1 MKKDNLVRLYFFTI
15 ILVTIVLIIGQFLIQ
30 DTIRVNKNDSRLV
43 KLAQRQATISE
54 QLSKNALLIKM
65 PRIGTSERN
74 FNLVKKRIKDHLTEY
89 EKIQRAL
96 VKGDPTYGIPQ
107 IENSDLVTSLFEEA
121 KIPFNEIRDGSKEIL
136 NINFNDPDEFKDQV
150 LDQAINSIIGQERH
164 FTRVMS
170 EIADTY
176 EEEAHEKKAA
186 SSMAEYILTGVIIA
200 ILLAQAAFIFRPAVN
215 LAYKNFLTAN
225 EAFMKLK
232 KSEESLRRSAE
243 KQLEVNEQLIM
254 SQRALEQR
262 NTKLKLSEQEILKS
276 SRKQIEVNEK
286 LIRVQD
292 ELRKAYDKVK
302 YSEERM
308 RGIAE
313 EQLEATEKLMI
324 TENQLKQA
332 LEHERSSKDELHNTL
347 ENLKNTQSQLVQSE
361 KMASLGQLTAGIAH
375 EINNPINFVYN
386 GIDTLK
392 VSFDDLMTIVEKY
405 NELDDTDDIDRVRA
419 EIEELKEELGY
430 DDLVGDVKELV
441 TDIKKGAVRTIEI
454 VKGLRVFSRL
464 DEEEMKPANMND
476 ALDATLI
483 LLKNKTKNIIDV
495 KKFYDPDIEEINCF
509 PGQLNQVFMN
519 ILSNAIQ
526 AMPEDKKDKEI
537 QLYTESQDQH
547 ILIKIKDNGKGMS
560 EQVKRRIFEPFFTTK
575 PVGIGTGLGMS
586 ISFGIIE
593 KHGGNIFV
601 NSELGKGTEFS
612 ILIPKHLAD
621 KPTAPEVSKSQRQ
634 A

>member
-1 MKKDNLVRLYFFTI
+1 MKKDNLIRSYILTLILTI
-15 ILVTIVLIIGQFLIQ
+15 LALFVGQFLVQ
-30 DTIRVNKNDSRLV
+30 ETIRVNRNDSRLV
-43 KLAQRQATISE
+43 KLAQRQSTLNEEIAKYALYINSE
-54 QLSKNALLIKM
+54 SAENS
-65 PRIGTSERN
+65 PRN
-74 FNLVKKRIKDHLTEY
+74 FSIAKERINSALNEF
-89 EKIQRAL
+89 ERIQRGL
-96 VKGDPTYGIPQ
+96 NKGDASLGINK
-107 IENSDLVTSLFEEA
+107 IENSDEVLGLLTEA
-121 KIPFNEIRDGSKEIL
+121 TVRYDEVRNGAKEIL
-136 NINFNDPDEFKDQV
+136 SVNYDDPVEEKRTTITLAV
-150 LDQAINSIIGQERH
+150 RSILAHERH
-164 FTRVMS
+164 FGRIMS

-176 EEEAHEKKAA
+176 EEEAHVKKSG
-186 SSMAEYILTGVIIA
+186 SSMAEYILTAGIIG
-200 ILLAQAAFIFRPAVN
+200 ILLLQATFIFRPAVN

-225 EAFMKLK
+225 EAFVKLQR
-232 KSEESLRRSAE
+232 SEEGLRQSAE
-243 KQLEVNEQLIM
+243 KQLEVNEKLIM

-262 NTKLKLSEQEILKS
+262 NKKLKLSEQEILKS

-286 LIRVQD
+286 LIRVQE
-292 ELRKAYDKVK
+292 ELRKAYEKVK

-332 LEHERSSKDELHNTL
+332 LDHERESKDELNNTL
-347 ENLKNTQSQLVQSE
+347 HNLKSTQSQLVQSE

-392 VSFDDLMTIVEKY
+392 VSFDDLMDVIEKY
-405 NELDDTDDIDRVRA
+405 
-419 EIEELKEELGY
+419 EELEKSDDFQASLEEIKEMKEELGFE
-430 DDLVGDVKELV
+430 DLVGDVRDLV

-464 DEEEMKPANMND
+464 DEEEMKPANVNE

-483 LLKNKTKNIIDV
+483 LLRNKTKNKVEI
-495 KKFYDPDIEEINCF
+495 KKFYDEDIREINCF

-519 ILSNAIQ
+519 ILSNAVQ
-526 AMPEDKKDKEI
+526 ALPEDKKDGEV
-537 QLYTESQDQH
+537 QLYTENQEQH
-547 ILIKIKDNGKGMS
+547 VMIKIKDNGVGMP

-575 PVGIGTGLGMS
+575 PGGIGTGLGMS

-593 KHGGNIFV
+593 KHGGNIYV
-601 NSELGKGTEFS
+601 NSEEGKGTEFS
-612 ILIPKHLAD
+612 ILIPKHLAQG
-621 KPTAPEVSKSQRQ
+621 KEESKVSESQK

>member
-1 MKKDNLVRLYFFTI
+1 MKKDNLIRAYILTLILTI
-15 ILVTIVLIIGQFLIQ
+15 LALFVGQFLVQ
-30 DTIRVNKNDSRLV
+30 QTIRVNKNDSRLV
-43 KLAQRQATISE
+43 KLAQRQSSLNEEIAKYALYINSE
-54 QLSKNALLIKM
+54 SALKSEKNFGVAK
-65 PRIGTSERN
+65 N
-74 FNLVKKRIKDHLTEY
+74 RIKSALAEFDR
-89 EKIQRAL
+89 IQRAL
-96 VKGDPTYGIPQ
+96 NKGDASLGITN
-107 IENSDLVTSLFEEA
+107 IENSDEVLALLSDA
-121 KIPFNEIRDGSKEIL
+121 EIRYKEVRDGAREIL
-136 NINFNDPDEFKDQV
+136 TVNFDDPENEKITTLTLAV
-150 LDQAINSIIGQERH
+150 KSILGHERDLS
-164 FTRVMS
+164 RKMS
-170 EIADTY
+170 EIADQY
-176 EEEAHEKKAA
+176 EEEAHVKKSG
-186 SSMAEYILTGVIIA
+186 SSMAEYILTAGIIG
-200 ILLAQAAFIFRPAVN
+200 ILLLQATFIFRPAVN

-225 EAFMKLK
+225 EAFVKLQR
-232 KSEESLRRSAE
+232 SEEGLRQSAE
-243 KQLEVNEQLIM
+243 KQLEVNEKLIM

-262 NTKLKLSEQEILKS
+262 NKKLKLSEQEILKS

-286 LIRVQD
+286 LIRVQE

-324 TENQLKQA
+324 TENQLKQS
-332 LEHERSSKDELHNTL
+332 LDHERESKEELNNTL
-347 ENLKNTQSQLVQSE
+347 QNLKSTQSQLVQSE

-392 VSFDDLMTIVEKY
+392 VSFDDLMDVIQKY
-405 NELDDTDDIDRVRA
+405 
-419 EIEELKEELGY
+419 EELENSKDFKKTLDEIKEMKDEIGFQ
-430 DDLVGDVKELV
+430 DLVGDVRDLV

-464 DEEEMKPANMND
+464 DEEEMKPANVNE

-483 LLKNKTKNIIDV
+483 LLRNKTKNKVEI
-495 KKFYDPDIEEINCF
+495 KKFYDSDIKDINCF

-519 ILSNAIQ
+519 ILSNAVQ
-526 AMPEDKKDKEI
+526 ALPEDKKDGEV
-537 QLYTESQDQH
+537 QLYTENQEQH
-547 ILIKIKDNGKGMS
+547 VMIKIKDNGVGMS

-593 KHGGNIFV
+593 KHGGNIYV
-601 NSELGKGTEFS
+601 NSEEGKGTEFS
-612 ILIPKHLAD
+612 ILIPKHLD
-621 KPTAPEVSKSQRQ
+621 QGKPVSKVSESQQ

>member
-1 MKKDNLVRLYFFTI
+1 MKKDNLIRSY
-15 ILVTIVLIIGQFLIQ
+15 ILTLILTVIALFIGQFLVQ
-30 DTIRVNKNDSRLV
+30 KTIRVNKNDSRLV
-43 KLAQRQATISE
+43 KLSQRMAMLSE
-54 QLSKNALLIKM
+54 SISKNALLINTESM
-65 PRIGTSERN
+65 YESEIN
-74 FNLVKKRIKDHLTEY
+74 FNILKKRLRDEVIEFERIH
-89 EKIQRAL
+89 RAL
-96 VKGDPTYGIPQ
+96 TRGDAAFNIAKVD
-107 IENSDLVTSLFEEA
+107 NSEDAQQLYDDI
-121 KIPFNEIRDGSKEIL
+121 KIPFQEITDAAREISEL
-136 NINFNDPDEFKDQV
+136 NFTDQEADKNLV
-150 LDQAINSIIGQERH
+150 IIRAIKSIIGQERK
-164 FTRVMS
+164 FTRTAS
-170 EIADTY
+170 EIADLY
-176 EEEAHEKKAA
+176 EEEAHVKKAG
-186 SSMAEYILTGVIIA
+186 SSMAEYILTAGIIG
-200 ILLAQAAFIFRPAVN
+200 ILLLQATFIFRPAVN

-225 EAFMKLK
+225 EAFVKLQR
-232 KSEESLRRSAE
+232 SEESLRMSAE
-243 KQLEVNEQLIM
+243 KQLEANEKLIM

-262 NTKLKLSEQEILKS
+262 NKKLKMSEQEILKS

-308 RGIAE
+308 RNIAE

-332 LEHERSSKDELHNTL
+332 LNHERDSKDELTNTL
-347 ENLKNTQSQLVQSE
+347 DNLKSTQSQLVQSE

-392 VSFDDLMTIVEKY
+392 VSLDDLMTVIDKY
-405 NELDDTDDIDRVRA
+405 NELDNSEDMKTVMT
-419 EIEELKEELGY
+419 ELEELKEEIGY
-430 DDLVGDVKELV
+430 EDLIGDVKELV

-464 DEEEMKPANMND
+464 DEEEMKPANVND

-483 LLKNKTKNIIDV
+483 LLRNKTKNVVEI
-495 KKFYDPDIEEINCF
+495 KKFYDQDIEEINCF

-519 ILSNAIQ
+519 ILSNAVQ
-526 AMPEDKKDKEI
+526 ALPEDKKDAEI
-537 QLYTESQDQH
+537 QIYTERQDQH
-547 ILIKIKDNGKGMS
+547 VMIKIKDNGVGMP

-575 PVGIGTGLGMS
+575 AVGIGTGLGMS

-593 KHGGNIFV
+593 KHGGNIYV
-601 NSELGKGTEFS
+601 NSEEGKGTEFS
-612 ILIPKHLAD
+612 ILIPKHLAQGTNS
-621 KPTAPEVSKSQRQ
+621 KEVSESQK